1 MITAIAIDD
10 EPKAVQVIQHHV
22 SKIDSLE
29 LIAHFYNARDA
40 LQFLRQNPVDLMFL
54 DINMPHM
61 SGLELLDGL
70 QSKPQIV
77 FTTAYSEFAVDSYAY
92 NAVDYLLK
100 PFEFDRFQIAI
111 HKVEARLASLKQQNQ
126 FFFIRD
132 GFKNIKVEFE
142 TILFVKG
149 AGNYLDITTKDKVF
163 SPRMTFMELV
173 AKLPASQFVRVHQ
186 SFMVNI
192 SEINK
197 IENNHVYIDGQKIAI
212 GNRYKEVLF
221 KRLNLM

>member
-10 EPKAVQVIQHHV
+10 EPKAIQVIQHHV
-22 SKIDSLE
+22 SKVDGLE
-29 LIAHFYNARDA
+29 LIAHFYNAQDA
-40 LQFLRQNPVDLMFL
+40 LGFLKQNPVDLMFL
-54 DINMPHM
+54 DINMPHV

-70 QSKPQIV
+70 QFKPQII
-77 FTTAYSEFAVDSYAY
+77 FTTAYSKFAVDSYAY

-111 HKVEARLASLKQQNQ
+111 HKVEERLASLKQHNP
-126 FFFIRD
+126 FFFIKD
-132 GFKNIKVEFE
+132 GFKNIKVEFKA
-142 TILFVKG
+142 ILFVKG

-163 SPRMTFMELV
+163 SPRMTFTELV

-186 SFMVNI
+186 SYMVNI

-197 IENNHVYIDGQKIAI
+197 IENNHVYINNHKIAI
-212 GNRYKEVLF
+212 GNRYKEVF
-221 KRLNLM
+221 FQRLNLM